1 MTPQTM
7 RRAMIMGLVWTLAFA
22 ALVVAQQPTKPG
34 KQTSPAPQH
43 GGAMPA
49 MDDMMKTCQT
59 HCQATT
65 TTIDQ
70 LTATLKE
77 ARESN
82 DLARMQTALD
92 QAQQPL
98 AEMKNHIGACMNMMS
113 MMQQMPGGMGGMHG
127 EMSGPM
133 KGKKQ

>member
-1 MTPQTM
+1 MITQTT
-7 RRAMIMGLVWTLAFA
+7 RRAMIMGMVWTLAFA
-22 ALVVAQQPTKPG
+22 ALVAAQQPTKSG
-34 KQTSPAPQH
+34 KQTSPSSQH

-49 MDDMMKTCQT
+49 MDDMMKMCQT

-65 TTIDQ
+65 TAIDQ

-82 DLARMQTALD
+82 DPARMQTALD

-98 AEMKNHIGACMNMMS
+98 AEMKNHIGECMNMMS
-113 MMQQMPGGMGGMHG
+113 MMQQMHGGMGGA
-127 EMSGPM
+127 M
-133 KGKKQ
+133 KGKQK

>member
-1 MTPQTM
+1 MIPQTI
-7 RRAMIMGLVWTLAFA
+7 RRAMIMGIVWTLAFA
-22 ALVVAQQPTKPG
+22 ALVVAQQSTKPG

-65 TTIDQ
+65 TAIDQ
-70 LTATLKE
+70 LTTTLQE

-82 DLARMQTALD
+82 DPVRMQTALD

-98 AEMKNHIGACMNMMS
+98 AEMQHHIGECQSMMS
-113 MMQQMPGGMGGMHG
+113 MMQQMHGGMG
-127 EMSGPM
+127 GPM
-133 KGKKQ
+133 KGKHK